1 MRRLAGILSIGPL
14 AFLCSCSEGTTTT
27 TPTTTAPTLTAT
39 APDRSAL
46 AEDCIVVVRKAGQK
60 VDELLEGFDPS
71 YIDPI
76 LTIKLLDQLYEVI
89 DAGESVRSEIGRL
102 GAVAGGD
109 ECLYRSAR
117 LLAVIRDALPPDTQG
132 QADAAGLEHSYNA
145 VILVHY
151 PESRYA
157 AKLVHSQ
164 SRSHG

>member
-1 MRRLAGILSIGPL
+1 MRRLAGILSIGTL
-14 AFLCSCSEGTTTT
+14 TLLFSCSEGTTTT
-27 TPTTTAPTLTAT
+27 TPTTTAPTSTTTASG
-39 APDRSAL
+39 RSTL
-46 AEDCIVVVRKAGQK
+46 AEDCIVAVRKAGQQ
-60 VDELLEGFDPS
+60 VDGLLEGFDRS

-76 LTIKLLDQLYEVI
+76 LTTKLLDQLYEVI

-102 GAVAGGD
+102 GTVAGGD

-132 QADAAGLEHSYNA
+132 HADAAGLEHAYNA